1 MGTWVPGRGLKARQK
16 SRDARVGGATSKIG
30 FGTAARGAV
39 GTAFGDEGVESSWVE
54 AAQQLSASAWLTPAV
69 ESEPGTSL
77 LCIGQAAPSTQH
89 AMRASGVACH
99 PAHSAQLPA
108 VMVST
113 ATNAIARVRTCF
125 TILGCSSLMN
135 VSNA

>member
-1 MGTWVPGRGLKARQK
+1 MATETAGTK
-16 SRDARVGGATSKIG
+16 
-30 FGTAARGAV
+30 
-39 GTAFGDEGVESSWVE
+39 FGDDGLESSRSE
-54 AAQQLSASAWLTPAV
+54 AAQQLSASAWLTIAV
-69 ESEPGTSL
+69 ESEPGTAR
-77 LCIGQAAPSTQH
+77 LCIGQAAPSTQQ
-89 AMRASGVACH
+89 AIRASGVACH

-135 VSNA
+135 VSNP